1 MLYIILTGCFLVSL
15 AFGWIIIPRIL
26 LISHKKRLFDLP
38 DQRKIHSS
46 PVPRLG
52 GLSFFPAILISFSAV
67 MGLCIVMQ
75 IDIGASTDTVGRFLL
90 IAAGAMILF
99 TAGAADDLIGLTYQ
113 AKFAFQFAAAGLLVL
128 TGERIGYSM
137 PGILPPW
144 ADIVLTILI
153 VVYIINAI
161 NLIDG
166 VDGLASGL
174 SAISLTVITVLS
186 LTCSQ
191 YAYAMLALS
200 VLGPIIPFWFY
211 NVFGSVRRGHKLFMG
226 DTGSLVLGYQLAF
239 LTIHTAHGVDDV
251 VFRGDLVVMSF
262 SPLII
267 PIFDVI
273 RVVIRRLRTGHHP
286 FKPDKN
292 HFHHKL
298 LRTGLGEHHVMALML
313 ALASLFV
320 LMNYFLSRSIDAIWI
335 LLADSIIWILL
346 HLYFNWLIHSR
357 PQPEEKE

>member
-1 MLYIILTGCFLVSL
+1 MLYIALACCFFLSML
-15 AFGWIIIPRIL
+15 LGLIIIPRIL

-38 DQRKIHSS
+38 DQRKVHTS

-52 GLSFFPAILISFSAV
+52 GLSFFPAILISFSTAV
-67 MGLCIVMQ
+67 GICLAMQ
-75 IDIGASTDTVGRFLL
+75 IDINAPSDIIGRFFL

-99 TAGAADDLIGLTYQ
+99 IAGAADDLLGLTYQ

-128 TGERIGYSM
+128 TGERIGFSM
-137 PGILPPW
+137 PGILSPW
-144 ADIVLTILI
+144 ADVVVTMLV
-153 VVYIINAI
+153 VVYIINAL

-166 VDGLASGL
+166 IDGLAAGL
-174 SAISLTVITVLS
+174 TGISLAVLTVLS
-186 LTCSQ
+186 LTCHQ
-191 YAYAMLALS
+191 YVYAMLSLA

-211 NVFGSVRRGHKLFMG
+211 NVFGSIKKGHKLFMG

-239 LTIHTAHGVDDV
+239 ITIHAAHGVDDV

-267 PIFDVI
+267 PLFDVL
-273 RVVIRRLRTGHHP
+273 RVVFRRLRTGHHP

-298 LRTGLGEHHVMALML
+298 LRTGLGEHQVMALML

-320 LMNYFLSRSIDAIWI
+320 VMNYFLSRSIAAVWI
-335 LLADSIIWILL
+335 LLIDCLVWVAL
-346 HLYFNWLIHSR
+346 HIYFNWLIHSR
-357 PQPEEKE
+357 HQSEEP

>member
-1 MLYIILTGCFLVSL
+1 MLLFILAGCFFVSL
-15 AFGWIIIPRIL
+15 FLGLIIIPRIL

-52 GLSFFPAILISFSAV
+52 GLSFFPAILISFSAAV
-67 MGLCIVMQ
+67 GICIALQ
-75 IDIGASTDTVGRFLL
+75 IDIDASTDTVGSFFL

-99 TAGAADDLIGLTYQ
+99 IAGAADDLIGLTYQ
-113 AKFAFQFAAAGLLVL
+113 AKFAFQFAAAALFVL

-144 ADIVLTILI
+144 ADVVVTMLL
-153 VVYIINAI
+153 VVYIVNAV

-166 VDGLASGL
+166 IDGLASGL
-174 SAISLTVITVLS
+174 SAISLAVLTVLS
-186 LTCSQ
+186 LTCHQ
-191 YAYAMLALS
+191 YAYAMLALA

-211 NVFGSVRRGHKLFMG
+211 NVFGSIRRGHKLFMG

-239 LTIHTAHGVDDV
+239 LTIHAAHGVDDV
-251 VFRGDLVVMSF
+251 IFRGDLVVMAF

-267 PIFDVI
+267 PLFDVL
-273 RVVIRRLRTGHHP
+273 RVVFRRLRTGHHP

-298 LRTGLGEHHVMALML
+298 LRTGLGEHQVMALML
-313 ALASLFV
+313 VLASLFV
-320 LMNYFLSRSIDAIWI
+320 VMNYFLSRSIAVIWI
-335 LLADSIIWILL
+335 LLADSIVWIAL
-346 HLYFNWLIHSR
+346 HVYFNWLIHSR
-357 PQPEEKE
+357 HLPEEP